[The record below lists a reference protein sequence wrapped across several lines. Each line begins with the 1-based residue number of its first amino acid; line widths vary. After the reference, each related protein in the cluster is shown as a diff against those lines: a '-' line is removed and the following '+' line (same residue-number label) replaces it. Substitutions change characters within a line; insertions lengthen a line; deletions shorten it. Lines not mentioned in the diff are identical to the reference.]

1 MAHYLFLWSPNIL
14 LCAETGTGTGSKSKV
29 KLKFCAQPMHQIYVI
44 KYCILLKLFIRIRM
58 SYQVQVWL
66 FTVIVSRFVKSHC
79 LLKSSVPFPLQ
90 PNLIK
95 ILAAGEISK
104 LMVQTREPIPTYT
117 LHPVSLLWAW
127 HFKHGAY
134 ATNFLF
140 PLLIMGWNIIQRL
153 GSSWSHENFLNIN
166 NIYFCV
172 SC

>member
-1 MAHYLFLWSPNIL
+1 MAQYLFLWSPNIL
-14 LCAETGTGTGSKSKV
+14 LCAETGTGTGSKSIV

-58 SYQVQVWL
+58 SY
-66 FTVIVSRFVKSHC
+66 SRFVKSHC
-79 LLKSSVPFPLQ
+79 LLKSSVPLPWQ
-90 PNLIK
+90 PSFIK
-95 ILAAGEISK
+95 ILATGEISK
-104 LMVQTREPIPTYT
+104 LMVQTRELIPTYT

-153 GSSWSHENFLNIN
+153 ASRWSHENFLNIN